1 MSDVQ
6 IFWDPSGIEL
16 DSLGS
21 KQYLRTTDG
30 DTPFISV
37 SIRMLSI
44 DTPEVH
50 YPGNTKPSKHDEKLK
65 QLADW
70 IQQGKAPISNGLAA
84 FLHPRLAAG
93 NAGSLQEEQ
102 GKKATEF
109 FKDLV
114 EQKLSRPNG
123 SKRTVFIAVGDQPFD
138 EYGRLLAYMAPNY
151 SAEERAGMTREE
163 RATFNL
169 LMVASGWAAPFPI
182 YPSLPCHS
190 DLELLQEAGKWALEH
205 QKGAWDEPLMLTGY
219 EFRSAYRLYEITSQL
234 VKGKKL
240 STREREAWIYRYCL
254 DMTTREIFYPQNYY
268 KVAPYNRI
276 FVWPENVTEA
286 VANLNLLPGK

>member
-6 IFWDPSGIEL
+6 IFWDPAGMEL

-30 DTPFISV
+30 DTPYISV

-50 YPGNTKPSKHDEKLK
+50 YPGATKPSKHDEALT
-65 QLADW
+65 QLAEW
-70 IQQGKAPISNGLAA
+70 IQQGKAPVEDGLAA

-93 NAGSLQEEQ
+93 APGTLQEQQ
-102 GKKATEF
+102 GIQATEY

-114 EQKLSRPNG
+114 EQKITLPSGR
-123 SKRTVFIAVGDQPFD
+123 KRSIFVAVSDQPFD
-138 EYGRLLAYMAPNY
+138 EYGRLLAYLAPNY
-151 SAEERAGMTREE
+151 SAEERAAMTRSE

-182 YPSLPCHS
+182 FPSLPQHS
-190 DLELLQEAGKWALEH
+190 DLELLQEAGKWALENR
-205 QKGAWDEPLMLTGY
+205 KGAWAEPTSLTGY
-219 EFRSAYRLYEITSQL
+219 EFRAVHRLHEITKKL
-234 VKGKKL
+234 INGKKL
-240 STREREAWIYRYCL
+240 SSKERNAWIYRYCL
-254 DMTTREIFYPQNYY
+254 DMTTREIFYPQSYY

-276 FVWPENVTEA
+276 FVWPEDVTEA
-286 VANLNLLPGK
+286 VAALNLLPGK